1 MFNSGCR
8 TLVTH
13 NQRSHGNFFSDKA
26 DGMGFVL
33 SFGIGS
39 VIVTLMLWMLRYA
52 YNVFYHCGSCS
63 KASRE
68 LPPLHFRTMALP
80 ASMSGILW
88 SIGNLFSMVS
98 VQYLGE
104 GVGYSVIQLGMM
116 VSGLWGIFLFQ
127 EITGTANICKW
138 FGSATLAV
146 GGILFLSYEHHAA
159 ARR

>member
-1 MFNSGCR
+1 
-8 TLVTH
+8 
-13 NQRSHGNFFSDKA
+13 
-26 DGMGFVL
+26 MGFVV

-39 VIVTLMLWMLRYA
+39 AIVTLILWILRYA
-52 YNVFYHCGSCS
+52 YNVGYYYGSCS
-63 KASRE
+63 MAYRE
-68 LPPLHFRTMALP
+68 LPPFHFRTMALP

-116 VSGLWGIFLFQ
+116 VSGLWGICLFQ
-127 EITGTANICKW
+127 EITGATQICKW
-138 FGSATLAV
+138 FASATFAV

-159 ARR
+159 ANR